1 MVHGTLYM
9 VHCTLNMARGT
20 LYLYFTYIWVVSVF
34 AYLFLGLVIL
44 VLPILSFQSKEILD
58 ESIDI
63 PPKRDMYIQSI
74 IMLSIMGVLAGLVSW
89 KEGLDIS
96 LVGTFSFKILI
107 AALLFYALSII
118 VNLIQIKYADEKSEE
133 DFIMPVNRSEYGL
146 WLLLCFT
153 AAWSEEFTYRAVLPG
168 LLDKAGLLPFL
179 SIVMSALCFSFSH
192 YTQGWWAIPITFL
205 FALGFQYLFKF
216 SGSLIV
222 PVVVHFI
229 YNLSIEWIKRKMEK
243 KTG

>member
-1 MVHGTLYM
+1 M
-9 VHCTLNMARGT
+9 
-20 LYLYFTYIWVVSVF
+20 
-34 AYLFLGLVIL
+34 

-96 LVGTFSFKILI
+96 LGGTFSFKILI

-133 DFIMPVNRSEYGL
+133 DFIMPVNRSEYG
-146 WLLLCFT
+146 
-153 AAWSEEFTYRAVLPG
+153 
-168 LLDKAGLLPFL
+168 
-179 SIVMSALCFSFSH
+179 
-192 YTQGWWAIPITFL
+192 
-205 FALGFQYLFKF
+205 
-216 SGSLIV
+216 
-222 PVVVHFI
+222 
-229 YNLSIEWIKRKMEK
+229 
-243 KTG
+243 